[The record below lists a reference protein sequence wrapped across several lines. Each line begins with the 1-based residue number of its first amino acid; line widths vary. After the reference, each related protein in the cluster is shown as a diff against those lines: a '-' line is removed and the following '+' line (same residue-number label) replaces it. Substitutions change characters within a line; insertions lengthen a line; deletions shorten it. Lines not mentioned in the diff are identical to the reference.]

1 MRQPTND
8 QPVTGPNPHL
18 VDDDLLV
25 ERTRTDPE
33 AFGMLYQRYCG
44 PIFRMC
50 LRAVGDADQADDL
63 TAMVFLRAFERLE
76 RYQQQP
82 NGSFRSWLYAIAL
95 NVVRDEWRKHHRVT
109 HLNPT
114 HPEPPDHAPGPE
126 EISVHRLTVDDV
138 RAALITLSDRH
149 RSIVELR
156 LSGLA
161 TKEIAATL
169 GMSVPALKSAQTRAY
184 TAIREL
190 LNGKETS

>member
-1 MRQPTND
+1 M
-8 QPVTGPNPHL
+8 
-18 VDDDLLV
+18 
-25 ERTRTDPE
+25 
-33 AFGMLYQRYCG
+33 
-44 PIFRMC
+44 
-50 LRAVGDADQADDL
+50 
-63 TAMVFLRAFERLE
+63 
-76 RYQQQP
+76 
-82 NGSFRSWLYAIAL
+82 
-95 NVVRDEWRKHHRVT
+95 
-109 HLNPT
+109 
-114 HPEPPDHAPGPE
+114 
-126 EISVHRLTVDDV
+126 